1 MESSQTCFKNGK
13 IIRETFSDIFKKS
26 FLEGSATQIS
36 IPGIFLV
43 LGLSLIVAGYI
54 YIVYKKC
61 YIGVIYSHN
70 FNVAIAM
77 MTIISAMIIAT
88 ISSNITLSLGMV
100 GALSIVRFRTAIKD
114 PIDLIFLFWAVA
126 AGITVGARLWVMVL
140 LGNLC
145 IGLAFMFMTKLKRK
159 DVIYLL
165 VISYDDEAFPAVNA
179 VLQTFKSVLRSKIS
193 RNGLTEMTVEIIM
206 SDENT
211 QFTEKLT
218 AIPQVHSVSLV
229 TYSGEFAQ

>member
-1 MESSQTCFKNGK
+1 M
-13 IIRETFSDIFKKS
+13 ETFSDIFKKS

-70 FNVAIAM
+70 FNVALAM

>member
-1 MESSQTCFKNGK
+1 M
-13 IIRETFSDIFKKS
+13 
-26 FLEGSATQIS
+26 EGSTTQIS

-43 LGLSLIVAGYI
+43 LGLSLVVAGYI

-70 FNVAIAM
+70 FNVALAM

>member
-1 MESSQTCFKNGK
+1 M
-13 IIRETFSDIFKKS
+13 ETFSDIFKKS

-218 AIPQVHSVSLV
+218 AIQQVHSVSLV

>member
-1 MESSQTCFKNGK
+1 M
-13 IIRETFSDIFKKS
+13 ETFSDIFKKS

-43 LGLSLIVAGYI
+43 LGFSLVVAGYI

-70 FNVAIAM
+70 FNVALAM

>member
-1 MESSQTCFKNGK
+1 M
-13 IIRETFSDIFKKS
+13 ETFSDIFKKS

-43 LGLSLIVAGYI
+43 LGFSLVVAGYI

-70 FNVAIAM
+70 FNVALAM

-145 IGLAFMFMTKLKRK
+145 IGLAFIFMTKLKRK
-159 DVIYLL
+159 NVIYLL
-165 VISYDDEAFPAVNA
+165 VISYEDDAFPAVNA
-179 VLQTFKSVLRSKIS
+179 ILQTFNSILRSKIS

-218 AIPQVHSVSLV
+218 AIENVHSVSLV

>member
-1 MESSQTCFKNGK
+1 M
-13 IIRETFSDIFKKS
+13 ETFSDIFKKS
-26 FLEGSATQIS
+26 FLEGSTTQIS
-36 IPGIFLV
+36 IPGILLV
-43 LGLSLIVAGYI
+43 LGLSLVVAGYI

-70 FNVAIAM
+70 FNVALAM

-140 LGNLC
+140 LGNMC

-179 VLQTFKSVLRSKIS
+179 VLQMFKSVLRSKIS
-193 RNGLTEMTVEIIM
+193 RNGLTEMTVEIKM

>member
-1 MESSQTCFKNGK
+1 M
-13 IIRETFSDIFKKS
+13 
-26 FLEGSATQIS
+26 EGSTTQIS

>member
-1 MESSQTCFKNGK
+1 M
-13 IIRETFSDIFKKS
+13 ETFSDIFKKS
-26 FLEGSATQIS
+26 FMEGSATQIS

-179 VLQTFKSVLRSKIS
+179 VLQMFKSVLRSKIS
-193 RNGLTEMTVEIIM
+193 RNGLTEMTVEINM

>member
-1 MESSQTCFKNGK
+1 M
-13 IIRETFSDIFKKS
+13 ETFSDIFKKS

-36 IPGIFLV
+36 IPGILLV

-218 AIPQVHSVSLV
+218 AIPQVHSVSSV
-229 TYSGEFAQ
+229 TYSGEVAQ

>member
-1 MESSQTCFKNGK
+1 M
-13 IIRETFSDIFKKS
+13 ETFSDIFKKS
-26 FLEGSATQIS
+26 FMEGSTTQIS

-43 LGLSLIVAGYI
+43 LGLSLVVAGYI

-70 FNVAIAM
+70 FNVALAM

-179 VLQTFKSVLRSKIS
+179 VLQTFKSVLRSKIY

-206 SDENT
+206 SD
-211 QFTEKLT
+211 
-218 AIPQVHSVSLV
+218 
-229 TYSGEFAQ
+229 

>member
-1 MESSQTCFKNGK
+1 M
-13 IIRETFSDIFKKS
+13 ETFSDIFKKS
-26 FLEGSATQIS
+26 FLEGSETQIS

-43 LGLSLIVAGYI
+43 LGFSLVVAGYI

-70 FNVAIAM
+70 FNVALAM

-145 IGLAFMFMTKLKRK
+145 IGLAFIFMTKLKRK
-159 DVIYLL
+159 NVIYLL
-165 VISYDDEAFPAVNA
+165 VISYEDDAFPAINA
-179 VLQTFKSVLRSKIS
+179 ILQTFNSILRSKIS

-218 AIPQVHSVSLV
+218 AIENVHSVSLV

>member
-1 MESSQTCFKNGK
+1 M
-13 IIRETFSDIFKKS
+13 ETFSDIFKKS

-126 AGITVGARLWVMVL
+126 AGITVGARLWVMIL

-193 RNGLTEMTVEIIM
+193 RNGLTEMTVEINM

>member
-1 MESSQTCFKNGK
+1 M
-13 IIRETFSDIFKKS
+13 ETFSDIFKKS

-145 IGLAFMFMTKLKRK
+145 IGFAFMFMTKLKRK

>member
-1 MESSQTCFKNGK
+1 M
-13 IIRETFSDIFKKS
+13 ETFSDIFKKS

-36 IPGIFLV
+36 IPGILLV

-211 QFTEKLT
+211 QCTEKLT

>member
-1 MESSQTCFKNGK
+1 M
-13 IIRETFSDIFKKS
+13 ETFSDIFKKS

-77 MTIISAMIIAT
+77 MTIISAMIIGT

-179 VLQTFKSVLRSKIS
+179 VLQMFKSVLRSKIS
-193 RNGLTEMTVEIIM
+193 RNGLTEMTVEINM

>member
-1 MESSQTCFKNGK
+1 M
-13 IIRETFSDIFKKS
+13 ETFSDIFKKS

-193 RNGLTEMTVEIIM
+193 RHGLTEMTVEIIM

>member
-1 MESSQTCFKNGK
+1 M
-13 IIRETFSDIFKKS
+13 ETFSDIFKKS

-218 AIPQVHSVSLV
+218 AIPQVHSVSPV

>member
-1 MESSQTCFKNGK
+1 M
-13 IIRETFSDIFKKS
+13 ETFSDIFKKS

-36 IPGIFLV
+36 IPGILLV

-211 QFTEKLT
+211 QCTEKLT
-218 AIPQVHSVSLV
+218 AIPQVHVVSLV
-229 TYSGEFAQ
+229 AYSGEFAQ

>member
-1 MESSQTCFKNGK
+1 MESSQTCFKKGK
-13 IIRETFSDIFKKS
+13 IIKETFSDIFKQS

>member
-1 MESSQTCFKNGK
+1 M
-13 IIRETFSDIFKKS
+13 ETFSDIFKKS

-36 IPGIFLV
+36 IPGILLV

-218 AIPQVHSVSLV
+218 AIPQVHSMSLV

>member
-1 MESSQTCFKNGK
+1 M
-13 IIRETFSDIFKKS
+13 ETFSDIFKKS

-140 LGNLC
+140 LGNLS

>member
-1 MESSQTCFKNGK
+1 M
-13 IIRETFSDIFKKS
+13 ETFSDIFKKS

-36 IPGIFLV
+36 IPGILLV

-70 FNVAIAM
+70 FNVALAM

>member
-1 MESSQTCFKNGK
+1 M
-13 IIRETFSDIFKKS
+13 ETFSDIFKKS

-43 LGLSLIVAGYI
+43 LGLSLLVAGYI
-54 YIVYKKC
+54 YTVYKKC
-61 YIGVIYSHN
+61 YVGVIHSHN

-126 AGITVGARLWVMVL
+126 AGITVGARLWVMVIV
-140 LGNLC
+140 GNLC
-145 IGLAFMFMTKLKRK
+145 IGLAFIFMTKLKRK
-159 DVIYLL
+159 NVIYLM
-165 VISYDDEAFPAVNA
+165 VISYSDEAFPEVNA
-179 VLQTFKSVLRSKIS
+179 ILNPFKSTLRSKIS
-193 RNGLTEMTVEIIM
+193 KNGLTELTVEISM
-206 SDENT
+206 NTENT

-218 AIPQVHSVSLV
+218 KIPNVHSVSLV
-229 TYSGEFAQ
+229 SYSGEFAQ

>member
-1 MESSQTCFKNGK
+1 M
-13 IIRETFSDIFKKS
+13 ETFSDIFKKS

-36 IPGIFLV
+36 IPGILLV

-218 AIPQVHSVSLV
+218 AIPQVQSVWPV
-229 TYSGEFAQ
+229 AYSGEYAQ

>member
-1 MESSQTCFKNGK
+1 M
-13 IIRETFSDIFKKS
+13 ETFSDIFKKS

-36 IPGIFLV
+36 IPGIFIV
-43 LGLSLIVAGYI
+43 LGLSLVVAGYI

-70 FNVAIAM
+70 FNVALAM
-77 MTIISAMIIAT
+77 MTIISSMIIAT

-145 IGLAFMFMTKLKRK
+145 IGLAFIFMTKLKRK
-159 DVIYLL
+159 NVIYLL
-165 VISYDDEAFPAVNA
+165 VISYEDDAFPAVNA
-179 VLQTFKSVLRSKIS
+179 ILQTFNSILRSKIS

-206 SDENT
+206 NDENT

-218 AIPQVHSVSLV
+218 AIENVHSVSLV

>member
-1 MESSQTCFKNGK
+1 M
-13 IIRETFSDIFKKS
+13 
-26 FLEGSATQIS
+26 EGSTTQIS

-43 LGLSLIVAGYI
+43 LGLSLVVAGYI

-70 FNVAIAM
+70 FNVALAM

-140 LGNLC
+140 LGNMC

-179 VLQTFKSVLRSKIS
+179 VLQMFKSVLRSKIS
-193 RNGLTEMTVEIIM
+193 RNGLTEMTVEINM

>member
-1 MESSQTCFKNGK
+1 M
-13 IIRETFSDIFKKS
+13 ETFSDIFKKS

-36 IPGIFLV
+36 IPGILLV
-43 LGLSLIVAGYI
+43 LGLSLFVAGYI

>member
-1 MESSQTCFKNGK
+1 M
-13 IIRETFSDIFKKS
+13 
-26 FLEGSATQIS
+26 EGSTTQIS

-43 LGLSLIVAGYI
+43 LGLSLVVAGYI

-70 FNVAIAM
+70 FNVALAM

-179 VLQTFKSVLRSKIS
+179 VLQMFKSVLRSKIS
-193 RNGLTEMTVEIIM
+193 RNGLTEMTVEINM

>member
-1 MESSQTCFKNGK
+1 M
-13 IIRETFSDIFKKS
+13 ETFSDIFKKS

-126 AGITVGARLWVMVL
+126 AGITAGARLWVMVL

>member
-1 MESSQTCFKNGK
+1 M
-13 IIRETFSDIFKKS
+13 ETFSDIFKKS
-26 FLEGSATQIS
+26 FMEGSTTQIS

-43 LGLSLIVAGYI
+43 LGLSLVVAGYI

-70 FNVAIAM
+70 FNVALAM

-140 LGNLC
+140 LGNMC

-179 VLQTFKSVLRSKIS
+179 VLQMFKSVLRSKIS
-193 RNGLTEMTVEIIM
+193 RNGLTEMTVEIKM

>member
-1 MESSQTCFKNGK
+1 M
-13 IIRETFSDIFKKS
+13 ETFSDIFKKS
-26 FLEGSATQIS
+26 FLEGSTTQIS
-36 IPGIFLV
+36 IPGILLV
-43 LGLSLIVAGYI
+43 LGLSLFVAGYI

>member
-1 MESSQTCFKNGK
+1 M
-13 IIRETFSDIFKKS
+13 ETFSDIFKKS

-70 FNVAIAM
+70 FNEAIAM

>member
-1 MESSQTCFKNGK
+1 M
-13 IIRETFSDIFKKS
+13 ETFSDIFKKS

-36 IPGIFLV
+36 IPGILLV

>member
-1 MESSQTCFKNGK
+1 M
-13 IIRETFSDIFKKS
+13 ETFSDIFKKS

-36 IPGIFLV
+36 IPGILLV

-145 IGLAFMFMTKLKRK
+145 IGLAFMFLTKLKRK